1 MPKQKLSPEEQMAR
15 RFEAAVSGNARLLG
29 LKRDC
34 DIAEYLGLK
43 RQTYQKRMNNKTA
56 WNLPELQR
64 LFKKLQF
71 TDDQI
76 VAVFR
81 T

>member
-1 MPKQKLSPEEQMAR
+1 MPKLKISPEEQLDLN
-15 RFEAAVSGNARLLG
+15 FESFIAGNARLLG

-43 RQTYQKRMNNKTA
+43 RQTYKKRMDQKSA
-56 WNLPELQR
+56 WNLPKLRR
-64 LFKKLQF
+64 LFKKLRF
-71 TDDQI
+71 TDEQI
-76 VAVFR
+76 VAVFK